1 MDNKPNGH
9 HREEDPQAGV
19 VLMSTPAPEHALA
32 LQRTPQ
38 IVIDEAR
45 KAASALTAII
55 ESDPNKL
62 MLNGKTYLFFEQW
75 QLLARF
81 YGVTTGAADQ
91 IPTKFVEYG
100 DARGW
105 EATAEARLVSTN
117 QVISRAEAM
126 CLDDEWK
133 WADKP
138 LFQLKSMAQTRA
150 CAKALRNVL
159 AWVVVLAG
167 YCPTPAE
174 EIEAERP
181 VTPGAPAPAAAT
193 SQSIPAPP
201 TGAKPIATPRRAG
214 LISEAQIGRL
224 YAIGRDRGI
233 SKAEVNAWLGQCGF
247 ASVKEIPKARYD
259 ALCNALM
266 GVQ

>member
-1 MDNKPNGH
+1 VDKPNGF
-9 HREEDPQAGV
+9 HREDPQPGV
-19 VLMSTPAPEHALA
+19 VLMPAAPAIEHALA

-45 KAASALTAII
+45 KAAAALTQII
-55 ESDPNKL
+55 ESNPDKLVLNK
-62 MLNGKTYLFFEQW
+62 KTYLFFEQW
-75 QLLARF
+75 QMLARF

-91 IPTKFVEYG
+91 VPTKFVEYG
-100 DARGW
+100 EARGF
-105 EATAEARLVSTN
+105 EACAEAVLVSTG

-133 WADKP
+133 WEGKP

-174 EIEAERP
+174 EIEGDRP
-181 VTPGAPAPAAAT
+181 STSTPAPAASPT
-193 SQSIPAPP
+193 IPPP
-201 TGAKPIATPRRAG
+201 PAGAKPIATPRRAG
-214 LISEAQIGRL
+214 LISDAQIGRL
-224 YAIGRDRGI
+224 YAIARDRQL
-233 SKAEVNAWLGQCGF
+233 SKADVNKWLATCGF

-259 ALCNALM
+259 AICNALM

>member
-1 MDNKPNGH
+1 MQPSNGQFH
-9 HREEDPQAGV
+9 EETQPGV
-19 VLMSTPAPEHALA
+19 VLMPAPALEHALA

-45 KAASALTAII
+45 KAAAALNAII
-55 ESDPNKL
+55 EAKPNKL
-62 MLNGKTYLFFEQW
+62 VLNDKTYLWYEDW
-75 QLLARF
+75 QMLGRF
-81 YGVTTGAADQ
+81 YGVTAGSADQ
-91 IPTKFVEYG
+91 VPTKFVEYG
-100 DARGW
+100 EARGF

-117 QVISRAEAM
+117 QVISRADAM

-133 WADKP
+133 WEGKP

-174 EIEAERP
+174 EIEADRP
-181 VTPGAPAPAAAT
+181 STSTTPAPAPA
-193 SQSIPAPP
+193 QSIPAPP
-201 TGAKPIATPRRAG
+201 TAAKPIATPRRAG

-233 SKAEVNAWLGQCGF
+233 SKADVNAWLGQCGF
-247 ASVKEIPKARYD
+247 ASAKEIPKARYE